1 MEAKLRVGRV
11 WRAPAEEILPV
22 STSAAFFEAGAD
34 TIEPAFEGI
43 CGWTPFQP
51 VCIDRRH
58 PNEIG
63 AVGQRCEVCLRRL
76 RHQLVDDIDKAG
88 INAELD
94 AVFYST
100 GKGQQGKVQF
110 IAILHLVGLTQDRR
124 SKGRV

>member
-88 INAELD
+88 INAERSEERR
-94 AVFYST
+94 V
-100 GKGQQGKVQF
+100 GKEGVSPCRYRWSPY
-110 IAILHLVGLTQDRR
+110 H
-124 SKGRV
+124 